1 MPLDRPKQWV
11 YMKRIVM
18 VGKELRAIRAR
29 LRLTQVEL
37 AELVGVA
44 SNTVARWERDEMAMR
59 ERRARLIQSI
69 YAAKK
74 KRAKRAR

>member
-1 MPLDRPKQWV
+1 
-11 YMKRIVM
+11 MKRIVM

-59 ERRARLIQSI
+59 ERKARLILEI

-74 KRAKRAR
+74 KRAKRTR

>member
-1 MPLDRPKQWV
+1 
-11 YMKRIVM
+11 MKRIVM

-44 SNTVARWERDEMAMR
+44 SNTVARWERGEMAMR
-59 ERRARLIQSI
+59 ERRARLIQGI
-69 YAAKK
+69 YATEKK
-74 KRAKRAR
+74 HGKEKR

>member
-1 MPLDRPKQWV
+1 
-11 YMKRIVM
+11 M

-37 AELVGVA
+37 AELLGVA
-44 SNTVARWERDEMAMR
+44 SNTIARWERGEMAMR
-59 ERRARLIQSI
+59 ERRARLIQGI
-69 YAAKK
+69 YATKK

>member
-1 MPLDRPKQWV
+1 
-11 YMKRIVM
+11 MKRIVM
-18 VGKELRAIRAR
+18 VGKELRAIRAQ

-74 KRAKRAR
+74 KRGKGAR

>member
-1 MPLDRPKQWV
+1 
-11 YMKRIVM
+11 MKRIVM

-59 ERRARLIQSI
+59 ERRAGLIQSI
-69 YAAKK
+69 SAT
-74 KRAKRAR
+74 KRKSGKATR

>member
-1 MPLDRPKQWV
+1 
-11 YMKRIVM
+11 MKRIVM

-59 ERRARLIQSI
+59 ERRAGLIQGI
-69 YAAKK
+69 YATEK
-74 KRAKRAR
+74 KRGKGKR

>member
-1 MPLDRPKQWV
+1 
-11 YMKRIVM
+11 MKRIVM

-59 ERRARLIQSI
+59 ERRARLIQGI

-74 KRAKRAR
+74 KRGKGTR

>member
-1 MPLDRPKQWV
+1 
-11 YMKRIVM
+11 M
-18 VGKELRAIRAR
+18 VGKELRAIRAQ

-59 ERRARLIQSI
+59 ERRAGLIQGI
-69 YAAKK
+69 YATGK
-74 KRAKRAR
+74 KRGKEKR

>member
-1 MPLDRPKQWV
+1 
-11 YMKRIVM
+11 MKRIVM

-59 ERRARLIQSI
+59 EPAARLIQSI

>member
-1 MPLDRPKQWV
+1 
-11 YMKRIVM
+11 MKRIVM

-29 LRLTQVEL
+29 LRLTQVEI

-44 SNTVARWERDEMAMR
+44 SNTVARWERGEMTMR

-74 KRAKRAR
+74 KRGKRAR

>member
-1 MPLDRPKQWV
+1 
-11 YMKRIVM
+11 MKRIVM

-37 AELVGVA
+37 AELLGVA
-44 SNTVARWERDEMAMR
+44 SNTIARWERGEMAMR
-59 ERRARLIQSI
+59 ERRARLIQGI
-69 YAAKK
+69 YATKK

>member
-1 MPLDRPKQWV
+1 
-11 YMKRIVM
+11 MKRIVM

-29 LRLTQVEL
+29 LRFTQVEL
-37 AELVGVA
+37 AKLVGVA

-59 ERRARLIQSI
+59 ERRARLIQGL
-69 YAAKK
+69 YAAKR

>member
-1 MPLDRPKQWV
+1 
-11 YMKRIVM
+11 MKRIVM

-59 ERRARLIQSI
+59 ERRARLIQGL
-69 YAAKK
+69 YAAEK

>member
-1 MPLDRPKQWV
+1 
-11 YMKRIVM
+11 MKRIVM

-29 LRLTQVEL
+29 LRFTQVEL
-37 AELVGVA
+37 AKLVGVA

-69 YAAKK
+69 SATKK
-74 KRAKRAR
+74 KSGKATR

>member
-1 MPLDRPKQWV
+1 
-11 YMKRIVM
+11 MKRIVM

-37 AELVGVA
+37 AELLGVA
-44 SNTVARWERDEMAMR
+44 SNTIARWERGEMAMR
-59 ERRARLIQSI
+59 ERRARLIQGL
-69 YAAKK
+69 YAAKR

>member
-1 MPLDRPKQWV
+1 
-11 YMKRIVM
+11 MKRIVM

-44 SNTVARWERDEMAMR
+44 SNTIARWERDEMAMR
-59 ERRARLIQSI
+59 ERKARLILEI

-74 KRAKRAR
+74 KRAKRTR

>member
-1 MPLDRPKQWV
+1 
-11 YMKRIVM
+11 MKRIVM

-59 ERRARLIQSI
+59 ERRARLIQGI

-74 KRAKRAR
+74 KRGKAAR

>member
-1 MPLDRPKQWV
+1 
-11 YMKRIVM
+11 MKRIVM
-18 VGKELRAIRAR
+18 VGKELRAIRAQ

-59 ERRARLIQSI
+59 ERKARLIQGI
-69 YAAKK
+69 YATGK
-74 KRAKRAR
+74 KRGKEKR

>member
-1 MPLDRPKQWV
+1 
-11 YMKRIVM
+11 MKRIVM

-59 ERRARLIQSI
+59 ERRA
-69 YAAKK
+69 
-74 KRAKRAR
+74 

>member
-1 MPLDRPKQWV
+1 
-11 YMKRIVM
+11 MKRIVM

-37 AELVGVA
+37 AEVVGVT

-59 ERRARLIQSI
+59 ERRARLIQGI

-74 KRAKRAR
+74 KRGKAAR

>member
-1 MPLDRPKQWV
+1 
-11 YMKRIVM
+11 MKRIVM

-44 SNTVARWERDEMAMR
+44 SNTVARWERGEMAMR
-59 ERRARLIQSI
+59 ERRARLIQGI

-74 KRAKRAR
+74 KRAKRAS

>member
-1 MPLDRPKQWV
+1 
-11 YMKRIVM
+11 MKRIVM

-59 ERRARLIQSI
+59 ERKARLIQGI
-69 YAAKK
+69 YAAGK
-74 KRAKRAR
+74 KRGKEKR